1 MSQIQVLGGDVAI
14 YVIHNTTNRT
24 VMLSDLRAEIKPR
37 GLLDLER
44 VASRVAIES
53 SKDLQAALRAK
64 ILHLGRHSVIRTKSN
79 PETIHTKSTVK
90 VVEKERD
97 LDEHKLAQMVRQA
110 LKDGEKPASDVDVQA
125 QVKEAVKE
133 GIDGLLSSIRD
144 QINSIQPVVQ
154 SQHQSD
160 NLEIDPEKFAEISQN
175 AVEKIS
181 QEIETGRAKLG
192 KKYKINKNLRD
203 LADGL

>member
-1 MSQIQVLGGDVAI
+1 L
-14 YVIHNTTNRT
+14 YVVHNVTNRT

-44 VASRVAIES
+44 VASRMAIEG
-53 SKDLQAALRAK
+53 SKDLQAALRSK
-64 ILHLGRHSVIRTKSN
+64 ILHLGRHSVIRSKT
-79 PETIHTKSTVK
+79 ETVHTESTVK

-97 LDEHKLAQMVRQA
+97 LDEQKLAQMIRQA
-110 LKDGEKPASDVDVQA
+110 LKDGETPAPEVDVQS

-133 GIDGLLSSIRD
+133 GVDGLLSSIRD
-144 QINSIQPVVQ
+144 QLNSIQPVVQ
-154 SQHQSD
+154 SQPQTQSD
-160 NLEIDPEKFAEISQN
+160 DLAIDPEKFAEISQK

-181 QEIETGRAKLG
+181 QEIETGRTKLG

-203 LADGL
+203 LANDL

>member
-1 MSQIQVLGGDVAI
+1 M
-14 YVIHNTTNRT
+14 YVVHNVTNRT

-44 VASRVAIES
+44 VANRISIEG

-64 ILHLGRHSVIRTKSN
+64 ILHLGRHSIIRSKQDAT
-79 PETIHTKSTVK
+79 TIHTESTVK

-97 LDEHKLAQMVRQA
+97 LDEDKLAQMIRTA
-110 LKDGEKPASDVDVQA
+110 LKENETPVSEVDVQS

-133 GIDGLLSSIRD
+133 GVDGLLSSIRD
-144 QINSIQPVVQ
+144 QLNSIQPVIQ
-154 SQHQSD
+154 SQPQDRSD
-160 NLEIDPEKFAEISQN
+160 DLAIDPEKFAEISQN

-181 QEIETGRAKLG
+181 QEIETGRTKLG
-192 KKYKINKNLRD
+192 KKYKINRNLRD
-203 LADGL
+203 LADDL